1 MIQASLT
8 LLVMSF
14 PAKTSREA
22 ILKAATEIVGLAG
35 WDSLS
40 MRVLANHL
48 GVQASSLY
56 HHFPDRQSIEAALG
70 QHTSLELSARLEQ
83 ASDIQ
88 TVAKLYLEFAQANAA
103 FYHLVEEASEPMWRS
118 LMQHSKFAGIQQQ
131 AAAMAMWSYLHGY
144 VTLYAKGQLGA
155 TADHSSFELGWSALV
170 AGLKVKK
177 NIL

>member
-22 ILKAATEIVGLAG
+22 ILKAATEIVTLAG

-40 MRVLANHL
+40 MRVLAKHL

-70 QHTSLELSARLEQ
+70 QQASLELSDRIEQ
-83 ASDIQ
+83 ASDMQ
-88 TVAKLYLEFAQANAA
+88 AVAKSYLEFAQANAA
-103 FYHLVEEASEPMWRS
+103 FYHLVEEASEPMWKI
-118 LMQHSKFAGIQQQ
+118 LMQHSKFAGSQQQ

-144 VTLYAKGQLGA
+144 VTLHAKGQLGS
-155 TADHSSFELGWSALV
+155 TTDHAAFELGWSALI